1 MAGKPGG
8 RAQNGV
14 CGREMAGKPG
24 GGAQNGVCGRKMAR
38 KSVRGGQNGV
48 CGRETARKS
57 GGGRAQNGVCG
68 RETARKSG
76 GGEKMGEFGKI
87 FVYLHDMLKLLES
100 IDSPEDLRKLPKKKL
115 PQVCAEVREYMV
127 QCCAENPGHLGSS
140 LGAVE
145 LITALHYVYNTPKD
159 KLIFDVGH
167 QAYAHKIL
175 TGRREAFK
183 LNRKRDGISGFPKMS
198 ESRYD
203 AFGAGHSSTSIS
215 AALGYAEAA
224 RIMSTGESVVAVIGD
239 GALTGG
245 LAWEG
250 LNNAG
255 NSKAD
260 VLVILN
266 DNNISIDEA
275 RGGLHNYLLKVT
287 TSSFYNRLKGKI
299 WHSLGEGK
307 FRNWLQRLVINSKSN
322 LVRGSGGALFES
334 MGFRYFGP
342 IDGNDIDLLTA
353 VLKRLKGIKGPRILH
368 IITKKGKG
376 YAPAEADPV
385 TWHAPGKFD
394 PVTGERRK
402 TVSAIDKYQDVF
414 GEVLVELGK
423 MDSKVVGITPAMA
436 TGCGMNRFQ
445 AAFPGRF
452 FDVGI
457 EEGHAVT
464 FSAGLAA
471 AGMKPFCNIY
481 SSFSQRAYDN
491 IIHDVA
497 LQHLPVVLCF
507 DRGGLVG
514 EDGATH
520 HGCLDMAAY
529 RSVPGATVAAPSNE
543 TELKN
548 LMYTALSIKEG
559 PFIIRYP
566 RGYGEG
572 TPWKESAFEELPIGK
587 GRKLLDGKGMAVLAI
602 GPAANRALEAAKRH
616 KTDYWSCPAVYDMRF
631 LKPLDQDIMAEVSK
645 FRMIVTVED
654 GTVKGGLFGAVS
666 EYFAGRADAPVI
678 KAVGI
683 PDRFIPQATR
693 EEQLQEC
700 GLDTESLFDLF
711 IAMMKN
717 I

>member
-1 MAGKPGG
+1 MY
-8 RAQNGV
+8 
-14 CGREMAGKPG
+14 
-24 GGAQNGVCGRKMAR
+24 
-38 KSVRGGQNGV
+38 
-48 CGRETARKS
+48 
-57 GGGRAQNGVCG
+57 
-68 RETARKSG
+68 
-76 GGEKMGEFGKI
+76 KI
-87 FVYLHDMLKLLES
+87 LDH
-100 IDSPEDLRKLPKKKL
+100 INSPEDVRKLSVAKL
-115 PQVCAEVREYMV
+115 KTLCDEIRDYMV
-127 QCCAENPGHLGSS
+127 RCCAENPGHLGSS

-145 LITALHYVYNTPKD
+145 LIVALHYVYDTPKD
-159 KLIFDVGH
+159 KLVFDVGH

-183 LNRKRDGISGFPKMS
+183 DNRKAGGISGFPKMA
-198 ESRYD
+198 ESKYD

-224 RIMSTGESVVAVIGD
+224 RLNGSGEKAVAIIGD
-239 GALTGG
+239 GALSGG

-255 NSKAD
+255 NSKANI
-260 VLVILN
+260 LVILN

-287 TSSFYNRLKGKI
+287 TSSTYNRVKTGIWNRLK
-299 WHSLGEGK
+299 EGK
-307 FRNWLQRLVINSKSN
+307 FRQWMQKIVVDTKSN
-322 LVRGSGGALFES
+322 LVRSSGGAVFEA
-334 MGFRYFGP
+334 MGFRYFGQV
-342 IDGNDIDLLTA
+342 DGNDVEQMVA
-353 VLKRLKGIKGPRILH
+353 VLERLKRLSGPRILH

-385 TWHAPGKFD
+385 TWHAPGRFN
-394 PVTGERRK
+394 PETGERIK
-402 TVSAIDKYQDVF
+402 TVSAKDKYQNVF
-414 GEVLVELGK
+414 GEVLVELAR
-423 MDSKVVGITPAMA
+423 MDPKVVGITPAMA
-436 TGCGMNRFQ
+436 SGCGMNRFE
-445 AAFPGRF
+445 AAFPDRF

-471 AGMKPFCNIY
+471 GGMKPFCNIY

-497 LQHLPVVLCF
+497 LQKLPVVLCF

-520 HGCLDMAAY
+520 CGAFDLAAY
-529 RSVPGATVAAPSNE
+529 RSIPDAVVAAPSDE
-543 TELKN
+543 IELKN
-548 LMYTALSIKEG
+548 LMYTALSVKEG
-559 PFIIRYP
+559 PIIIRYP

-572 TPWKESAFEELPIGK
+572 APWKEAAFEALPVGK
-587 GRKLLDGKGMAVLAI
+587 GRKLLDGKGVAVLAL
-602 GPAANRALEAAKRH
+602 GPVANRALEAAKRH
-616 KTDYWSCPAVYDMRF
+616 KTDYWSCPAVYDMRW
-631 LKPLDQDIMAEVSK
+631 LKPIDTDILEEASK
-645 FRMIVTVED
+645 YSVIVTVED

-683 PDRFIPQATR
+683 PDRFIPQASR
-693 EEQLQEC
+693 SQQLEEC

-711 IAMMKN
+711 IALMKN